1 MSSSTINVEPPSNTL
16 RTYTSR
22 SGLYRVSYP
31 SNWQVYE
38 SSNTGVTIAPPGGV
52 GEVQG
57 QNEVIYGAII
67 NHYDPFGNVNSS
79 QLRSNGDNGGYRGGN
94 ISLTDATND
103 LLTEIQRGSPY
114 LQLVS
119 NKGQR
124 VSMAGGTALAAALR
138 GTDPNTGINE
148 RLTIVT
154 RQISDDHLVYLLF
167 VTPEAEASRYSNVL
181 NEMVSSMRIN
191 QDQPH

>member
-1 MSSSTINVEPPSNTL
+1 MSSSTISVEAPSNTL

-22 SGLYRVSYP
+22 SGLYSISYP

-52 GEVQG
+52 GNVQG
-57 QNEVIYGAII
+57 QNEVVYGAII
-67 NHYDPFGNVNSS
+67 NHYDPFGNVSSS
-79 QLRSNGDNGGYRGGN
+79 QLRSSDDNGGYGGN

-124 VSMAGGTALAAALR
+124 VRMAGGTALAAALR

-154 RQISDDHLVYLLF
+154 RQLSDEHLVYLLF
-167 VTPEAEASRYSNVL
+167 VTPEAEAKGYSNLL
-181 NEMVSSMRIN
+181 NQMVSSMRIN
-191 QDQPH
+191 QSQQH